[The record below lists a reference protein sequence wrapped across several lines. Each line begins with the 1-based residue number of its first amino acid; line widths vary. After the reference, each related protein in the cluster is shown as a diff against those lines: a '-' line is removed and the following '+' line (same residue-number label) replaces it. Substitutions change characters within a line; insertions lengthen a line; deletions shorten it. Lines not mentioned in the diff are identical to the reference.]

1 MPVTIA
7 DVARQAGVSTAT
19 VSRVLAG
26 LGGAR
31 PETRARVAAAA
42 RDLAYRPSGVARSL
56 KLRTTKTF
64 GLIIT
69 DIENPYFPQLVR
81 AVEDAAHQEGYALV
95 LCNAADDP
103 DRKSFYLDLLV
114 DRRMDGVIIAASKL
128 GERHRAWLR
137 EARLPIV
144 LVNTPSRGVR
154 LPSVASDNRGG
165 GRLAAAHLIELGH
178 RRLGA
183 LTAGPR
189 NADAP
194 LRLAGVRDA
203 MLAAGLDPD
212 GLTITT
218 GGPDIVGGETAM
230 SEMLDRDAGVTGIV
244 AYNDLM
250 AIGALRSVR
259 ASGGRVPADVSV
271 VGFDGV
277 ALSAYVEPPLTT
289 VSQSTV
295 DLGRLAVR
303 QLIQHVRGTSPSA
316 VGATK
321 VERVPDKILVPVVL
335 TVRGSTGPPRVSS
348 TDPGRPARPSTV

>member
-31 PETRARVAAAA
+31 PETRARIAAAA
-42 RDLAYRPSGVARSL
+42 RDLDYRPSGVARSL
-56 KLRTTKTF
+56 KLRATKTF

-103 DRKSFYLDLLV
+103 DRESFYLDLLV

-128 GERHRAWLR
+128 GERHRAGLR

-154 LPSVASDNRGG
+154 LPSVASDNRTG
-165 GRLAAAHLIELGH
+165 GRLAAAHLIDLGH
-178 RRLGA
+178 RHLGV

-194 LRLAGVRDA
+194 LRLAGIHDA
-203 MLAAGLDPD
+203 LLAAGLEPAT
-212 GLTITT
+212 LAIAT
-218 GGPDIVGGETAM
+218 GGADIVGGERAM
-230 SEMLDRDAGVTGIV
+230 GELLDRHPRVTGIL

-259 ASGGRVPADVSV
+259 ARGGRVPEDVSV

-289 VSQSTV
+289 ISQSTV
-295 DLGRLAVR
+295 ELGRLAVR
-303 QLIQHVRGTSPSA
+303 QLIQHVRGAQPA
-316 VGATK
+316 ADGAPEI
-321 VERVPDKILVPVVL
+321 ERVADRILVPVEL
-335 TVRGSTGPPRVSS
+335 TVRASTGPPPVS
-348 TDPGRPARPSTV
+348 

>member
-7 DVARQAGVSTAT
+7 DVARRAGVSTAT

-26 LGGAR
+26 LGGAAAT
-31 PETRARVAAAA
+31 TRERIKAAAIEL
-42 RDLAYRPSGVARSL
+42 DYRPSSVARSL

-81 AVEDAAHQEGYALV
+81 AVEDAAHSEGYALM

-103 DRKSFYLDLLV
+103 DRESFYLDLLV
-114 DRRMDGVIIAASKL
+114 DRRVDGVIIAASSL

-137 EARLPIV
+137 DPPLPVV
-144 LVNTPSRGVR
+144 LVNTLARGVR
-154 LPSVASDNRGG
+154 LPSIASDNRGG
-165 GRLAAAHLIELGH
+165 GRLAAEHLIELGH
-178 RRLGA
+178 RHLGV

-194 LRLAGVRDA
+194 LRLAGARDA
-203 MLAAGLDPD
+203 LRAAGLNVA
-212 GLTITT
+212 GLAIAV
-218 GGPDIVGGETAM
+218 GEPGVVGGEAAMAEVLEHSPEVTA
-230 SEMLDRDAGVTGIV
+230 VI

-250 AIGALRSVR
+250 AIGAMRAVR
-259 ASGGRVPADVSV
+259 ARGHVVPTDMSV

-277 ALSAYVEPPLTT
+277 DLAAYVEPPLTT
-289 VSQSTV
+289 IRQSTA

-303 QLIQHVRGTSPSA
+303 RLTDLLRKPDVRD
-316 VGATK
+316 GASRATDGAPPRI
-321 VERVPDKILVPVVL
+321 VVPVRL
-335 TVRGSTGPPRVSS
+335 EARGSTAIPRA
-348 TDPGRPARPSTV
+348 PAQMLRG

>member
-31 PETRARVAAAA
+31 PETRARIAAAA
-42 RDLAYRPSGVARSL
+42 RDLNYRPSGVARSL

-103 DRKSFYLDLLV
+103 DRESFYLDLLV

-128 GERHRAWLR
+128 GERHRGWLR
-137 EARLPIV
+137 KAHLPIV

-154 LPSVASDNRGG
+154 LPAVTSDNRGG
-165 GRLAAAHLIELGH
+165 GRLAAGHLIELGH
-178 RRLGA
+178 RRLGV

-194 LRLAGVRDA
+194 LRLAGIQDA
-203 MLAAGLDPD
+203 MLAAGLDPAA
-212 GLTITT
+212 LTIAT
-218 GGPDIVGGETAM
+218 GAATIVGGETAM
-230 SEMLDRDAGVTGIV
+230 SDLLDRDADVTGIL

-259 ASGGRVPADVSV
+259 ARGGRVPDDVSV
-271 VGFDGV
+271 VGFDDV

-303 QLIQHVRGTSPSA
+303 QLIQHVRDALPATD
-316 VGATK
+316 GATEI
-321 VERVPDKILVPVVL
+321 ERLPDRILVPVAL
-335 TVRGSTGPPRVSS
+335 RVRASTGPPPVRSAG
-348 TDPGRPARPSTV
+348 PGRRALPSRA